1 MAVHYVVLECDWFV
15 LGNQRLI
22 KQLAFYDTYNHVT
35 GQYVFRF
42 PERLRRYATYFAR
55 QSENS
60 HQFPWN
66 KASFFHLCDVSAV
79 ILTIKHVARAQ
90 QVIFLAKGLE
100 KTNILSRHGVQVINL
115 EDIDCPTFDDLSSD
129 PPTTGRKAKVFAD
142 WFMCKD
148 VILVLPTD
156 DI

>member
-1 MAVHYVVLECDWFV
+1 MAVHYVILECDWFV
-15 LGNQRLI
+15 LGSQRLI
-22 KQLAFYDTYNHVT
+22 KQPDFHDTCNNVSL
-35 GQYVFRF
+35 QYVFRF
-42 PERLRRYATYFAR
+42 PKRLCRHASYFAR
-55 QSENS
+55 QSDNS
-60 HQFPWN
+60 HHIPWN
-66 KASFFHLCDVSAV
+66 KPGLLHLCDVSAA
-79 ILTIKHVARAQ
+79 IQTIKHVARAQ

-148 VILVLPTD
+148 VRLDLPTD
-156 DI
+156 HI

>member
-1 MAVHYVVLECDWFV
+1 MAVHYVILECDWFV
-15 LGNQRLI
+15 LGSQRLI

-35 GQYVFRF
+35 RQCVFRF
-42 PERLRRYATYFAR
+42 PEWLRRYATYFAR

-60 HQFPWN
+60 RHIPWN
-66 KASFFHLCDVSAV
+66 KLGFFHLCDVSAV
-79 ILTIKHVARAQ
+79 IQTMKHVARAQ

-100 KTNILSRHGVQVINL
+100 NTNILSRHGVQVINL
-115 EDIDCPTFDDLSSD
+115 EDIDCPTFDELSSD

-148 VILVLPTD
+148 VRLDLPTD
-156 DI
+156 DM